1 MVNMRRQGRTFS
13 VLAACLLLLLCSSLS
28 ATAQTPA
35 RPTGVMATAGDGQV
49 TLSWENPNNAAIT
62 KYQYRMRIGDTG
74 VNWRGWQTIGTSN
87 ASTTSHTVTGLT
99 NGQAYTFVVRARIG
113 TTNGPESSPYVF
125 ATPSAPTITLQAS
138 SDTGTKGDNI
148 TNEVA
153 PTFTLAD
160 FPGSPG
166 TITVSLAHEDGE
178 TTLTLTRN
186 GNGDIVLGFIKE
198 GTWTITATDSND
210 VSAPSIDITF
220 DTTAPVIT
228 YTPFITTDTTPN
240 ITFTSSEAGTQGGDA
255 SCNIAQGTITNG
267 SNTVTPTT
275 ALTLGQKSC
284 TLEVSDAAGNTTDF
298 AFEFIINSSTSTAT
312 LTLKST
318 SDTGLSDSDNITN
331 QLTPTV
337 TVGGI
342 SGGVHVV
349 RNRGIS
355 VTTTTTDGTMVIIR
369 TNGDYVFDPGLGGT
383 IEQYGLFTLELAP
396 DEFSTTP
403 IAGLILYLDNTA
415 PTITNISIPT
425 SGTDTTPEL
434 TFTASEAGELIA
446 NSSCGIPKVA
456 VVEGENT
463 VTLTALTPKAYTGCA
478 LKMQDIAGN
487 ESSASTTI
495 PDFTIT
501 LAAPTGLSATAGPGA
516 GEVTLS
522 WSDPGNSD
530 ISKYQYR
537 QGSGSPFS
545 WGSWADIGS
554 STATTTSH
562 TVTSLTN
569 GTEYSF
575 QVRAFLGS
583 MAGAA
588 SSTVTAT
595 PLALPEITIARQG
608 SAAVT
613 EGTNVVFRVTASR
626 TVTANLTVNL
636 LVVDAAAG
644 ADFISSINEG
654 AETVTIA
661 SGQSTVDFT
670 LSTVGDATDER
681 SLSVSLLLLAG
692 TGYTVGSPGFARVMV
707 NDDDPTTVMLSIPD
721 ATALEGSSTD
731 RATVR
736 LTLNRALRARE
747 RLAIPLGFS
756 GGVLGTDFSLSLSGT
771 PTGVALSSNTV
782 TFSGGGSTMM
792 AEVLLSASSDADAAD
807 KTITVSIPSSSS
819 GMAPILT
826 ATGLD
831 GGAAGSRTGN
841 GQITLNDNDT
851 PALVFSSTSLTVDE
865 GAGGMYRVK
874 LATQPTGNVTV
885 MVSSTSSEV
894 TVDTDTGTNGNQN
907 TLSFTTS
914 DWNGEKTVTFSA
926 GQDDDGAND
935 GATLSHSASGGGYG
949 SVMGD
954 VMVTVTDDDEP
965 ALVFSPTSLTVV
977 EGARSTYTVRLAT
990 QPMGN
995 VTVTVAGAG
1004 GEVMVDTNSGSPGDQ
1019 NELTFTTSDWNR
1031 DKTITVSAGQD
1042 DDATNDSATLTH
1054 SASGG
1059 DYGSVTGDVMVT
1071 VTDNDDPALVF
1082 SPTSLTVVEGASDTY
1097 TVRLA
1102 TQPTSNV
1109 TVMVSGASG
1118 EVTVDTDTG
1127 TTGDQNTLSFTTSD
1141 WNSGKTV
1148 TVSAGQDNDMDN
1160 DGATLTHSASGGD
1173 YGSVTGD
1180 VMVTVTDN
1188 DAPALVFSPTSLTVV
1203 EGASDTYT
1211 VRLTTRPT
1219 ANVMVTVSG
1228 ASGEVMVDTDTGTNG
1243 DQNTLSFT
1251 TSDWNSEKT
1260 VTVSAGED
1268 DDAAND
1274 SATLTHSASG
1284 GGYGSVTGDVMVT
1297 VTDND
1302 MPALVLSPTS
1312 LTVDEDASGMYTVRL
1327 ATQPTGNVTVTVSST
1342 SGEVTVDTDTGTDGN
1357 QNTLSFT
1364 PSDWNSG
1371 KMVTVSAGEDN
1382 DSTDDE
1388 VTLTHTSAGGD
1399 YGTVMGDVVVTV
1411 TDNDTPALV
1420 FTPTSLTVGEGAS
1433 NTYTVKLAT
1442 QPTGNVT
1449 VMVSGASGEVTV
1461 DTDTGTNGDQNTLS
1475 FTPSDWNRDQT
1486 VTVSAGQDEDMDND
1500 DATLTHS
1507 ASGGDYGSVT
1517 GNLMVTVTDDDAPP
1531 NNAPTVMTMIPDQ
1544 TATVGAAFNYQF
1556 PDNTFSDADNDPLD
1570 YSATLSD
1577 DSTLPGWLAFAKS
1590 TRTFSG
1596 TPQAGDVGTI
1606 MVKVTADDGNGGMVS
1621 DSFDITVGEGDALL
1635 GAVEDV
1641 EKVVIFPNP
1650 SGRYLEVRSPVG
1662 SAFKI
1667 LSLSGK
1673 SLLEG
1678 TTNIKVDI
1686 TSLRSGL
1693 YLVQLS
1699 DGRLLKFV
1707 RE

>member
-1 MVNMRRQGRTFS
+1 MQYSKIQNFSQVKPDMSIYSMAPPPPPSCNNKAFGDFNRDCGLEEPSKMRMNTTRTLMVNMRRQGRTFS

-28 ATAQTPA
+28 ATAQTP
-35 RPTGVMATAGDGQV
+35 
-49 TLSWENPNNAAIT
+49 
-62 KYQYRMRIGDTG
+62 
-74 VNWRGWQTIGTSN
+74 
-87 ASTTSHTVTGLT
+87 
-99 NGQAYTFVVRARIG
+99 
-113 TTNGPESSPYVF
+113 
-125 ATPSAPTITLQAS
+125 TITLQAL
-138 SDTGTKGDNI
+138 SDTGTKGDNL
-148 TNEVA
+148 TNSRNPVL
-153 PTFTLAD
+153 TLAN

-178 TTLTLTRN
+178 TTGTHTREGN
-186 GNGDIVLGFIKE
+186 GNIFVFLSKE
-198 GTWTITATDSND
+198 GTWTITATDNNG
-210 VSAPSIDITF
+210 VSATPIDITR

-228 YTPFITTDTTPN
+228 YNPFITTDTTPD
-240 ITFTSSEAGTQGGDA
+240 ITFTSSEAGSQGGD
-255 SCNIAQGTITNG
+255 SDCNIAQGTVTNG
-267 SNTVTPTT
+267 SNTVTPST
-275 ALTLGQKSC
+275 ALTIGYNDC

-331 QLTPTV
+331 QVTPTV

-342 SGGVHVV
+342 SGGPYIPYDASIIV
-349 RNRGIS
+349 N
-355 VTTTTTDGTMVIIR
+355 TTTTDGNPTIGIR
-369 TNGDYVFDPGLGGT
+369 TNGDYVFDPGIDGT
-383 IEQYGLFTLELAP
+383 IEQYRFFTLGTSSNA
-396 DEFSTTP
+396 P
-403 IAGLILYLDNTA
+403 IAALILYLDNTA
-415 PTITNISIPT
+415 PAITNISIPT

-463 VTLTALTPKAYTGCA
+463 VTLTELTRQAYSGCA

-501 LAAPTGLSATAGPGA
+501 LAAAPTGLTATAGNGQ
-516 GEVTLS
+516 VTLS
-522 WSDPGNSD
+522 WENPNNAD
-530 ISKYQYR
+530 ITKYQYHIR
-537 QGSGSPFS
+537 IGDTGANWQG
-545 WGSWADIGS
+545 WQTIGTS
-554 STATTTSH
+554 NANTTSH
-562 TVTSLTN
+562 IVTGLTN
-569 GTEYSF
+569 GQVYTF
-575 QVRAFLGS
+575 VVRARTGTTN
-583 MAGAA
+583 GPE
-588 SSTVTAT
+588 SSPYVFAT

-613 EGTNVVFRVTASR
+613 EGADVLFRVTASR

-792 AEVLLSASSDADAAD
+792 AEVLLSASSDADAAN
-807 KTITVSIPSSSS
+807 KTVTVSIPSSSA

-831 GGAAGSRTGN
+831 GGATGSRTGN
-841 GQITLNDNDT
+841 GQIVLNDDDT

-865 GAGGMYRVK
+865 GAGGMYTVK

-894 TVDTDTGTNGNQN
+894 TVDTDTGTTGNQS

-914 DWNGEKTVTFSA
+914 DWNSEKTVTVSA
-926 GQDDDGAND
+926 GQDDDGVND
-935 GATLSHSASGGGYG
+935 VVTLSHSASGGGYG

-954 VMVTVTDDDEP
+954 VMVTVRDDDEP
-965 ALVFSPTSLTVV
+965 ALVFSSTSLTVV

-995 VTVTVAGAG
+995 VTVTVAGAD

-1019 NELTFTTSDWNR
+1019 NEFTFTTSDWNR

-1102 TQPTSNV
+1102 TQPTANV
-1109 TVMVSGASG
+1109 MVRVSGASG

-1127 TTGDQNTLSFTTSD
+1127 TNGDQNTLSFTTSD

-1148 TVSAGQDNDMDN
+1148 TVSAGQDDDMDN
-1160 DGATLTHSASGGD
+1160 DGATLSHSASGGD
-1173 YGSVTGD
+1173 YGSVMGD

-1219 ANVMVTVSG
+1219 ANVTVMVSG
-1228 ASGEVMVDTDTGTNG
+1228 ASGEVTVDTDTGTTGN
-1243 DQNTLSFT
+1243 QSTLSFT
-1251 TSDWNSEKT
+1251 TSDWNSGKT

-1284 GGYGSVTGDVMVT
+1284 GGYGSVTGDVMIT

-1302 MPALVLSPTS
+1302 TPALVFSSTS
-1312 LTVDEDASGMYTVRL
+1312 LTVNEGASGMYTVRL

-1342 SGEVTVDTDTGTDGN
+1342 SGEVMVDTDTGTNGD
-1357 QNTLSFT
+1357 QSTLSFT
-1364 PSDWNSG
+1364 PSDWNSE
-1371 KMVTVSAGEDN
+1371 KMVTVSAGQDDDMDN
-1382 DSTDDE
+1382 DRA
-1388 VTLTHTSAGGD
+1388 TLTHTAAGGD
-1399 YGTVMGDVVVTV
+1399 YGAVMDDVVVTV
-1411 TDNDTPALV
+1411 TDDDAPALV
-1420 FTPTSLTVGEGAS
+1420 FSPTSLTVDEGAS
-1433 NTYTVKLAT
+1433 GMYTVKLAT

-1449 VMVSGASGEVTV
+1449 VRVSGASGEVTV

-1486 VTVSAGQDEDMDND
+1486 VTVSAGQDDDMDND

-1507 ASGGDYGSVT
+1507 ASGGGYGSVT
-1517 GNLMVTVTDDDAPP
+1517 GDVMVTVTDDEAPP
-1531 NNAPTVMTMIPDQ
+1531 NNAPTVMSMIPDQ

-1596 TPQAGDVGTI
+1596 TPQAGDAGTLS
-1606 MVKVTADDGNGGMVS
+1606 VRVTATDGNGGMVS
-1621 DSFDITVGEGDALL
+1621 DSFDITVGEEDALL

-1641 EKVVIFPNP
+1641 EEAVIFPNP

-1678 TTNIKVDI
+1678 TTNTKVDI

-1699 DGRLLKFV
+1699 DGRLLKFL